1 MATQDYFSKSRLFK
15 ARKVARYVELY
26 GLARTVAK
34 IRAQYHM
41 RAGLEF
47 EGTRWNN
54 SACPDIADRERSI
67 GIIGCGAF
75 SYSVIAYYLARQ
87 RRSFLRGAM
96 DISRARARSLVA
108 RYKGAY
114 ATTDF
119 HEIVGDP
126 AISLVYIA
134 SNHASHAEYAVKCI
148 EGGKHVH
155 IEKPHVVSQD
165 QLSRLQAAMRAHPAA
180 KVFLGFN
187 RPRSPLFRRL
197 KELLAAESGPVMIN
211 WFVAGHDIDEG
222 HWYYDAG
229 EGGRILGN
237 LCHWTDASLA
247 LFEPSS
253 YWPITVFA
261 QSPPGSPSDFLVLL
275 SFAGGSS
282 ASISF
287 STKGE
292 TFEGVREALVVH
304 RGNLLAEVKD
314 FKSLAYAHHE
324 KRKTIRGWYRNHG
337 HEESILHSWRS
348 VRECAAAQHP
358 VERRHVI
365 DTARLFLA
373 VKQSQEEGRAIYLAF
388 QDGAVN

>member
-1 MATQDYFSKSRLFK
+1 LATQDYFSKSRLFK

-211 WFVAGHDIDEG
+211 WFVAGHQIEDD
-222 HWYYDAG
+222 HWYFSPE

-237 LCHWTDASLA
+237 LCHWTDLSLETVA
-247 LFEPSS
+247 PEGR
-253 YWPITVFA
+253 WPLSVTTVA
-261 QSPPGSPSDFLVLL
+261 PADSRSDFVTTIA
-275 SFAGGSS
+275 FGDGSMAAITFS
-282 ASISF
+282 A
-287 STKGE
+287 KGH
-292 TFEGVREALVVH
+292 TFEGVREIVNIH
-304 RGNLLAEVKD
+304 RGNLLAEIKD
-314 FKSLAYAHHE
+314 FKSLDFALGE
-324 KRKTIRGWYRNHG
+324 KRKTIRGWHRDHG
-337 HEESILHSWRS
+337 HAENVVASLHASS
-348 VRECAAAQHP
+348 NNTPQSAG
-358 VERRHVI
+358 ERQHVI

-373 VKQSQEEGRAIYLAF
+373 VKQSHEEGRAIALTF